1 MTLLY
6 RAERDSLAT
15 LLARHFPE
23 ALAAALLLLLAGL
36 WRAGLR
42 QGPLQPVASR
52 SRRQLEEHLRAGAD
66 FLLRQRGHVALLH
79 GLQRDI
85 LRRARRRHPG
95 FEQLGVAEQ
104 WQILGRMTRLPP
116 SAISQAMRPYP
127 AQRLSA
133 ADFTRQ
139 VAHLQSL
146 RNAL

>member
-1 MTLLY
+1 RPSPRRSPSPT
-6 RAERDSLAT
+6 
-15 LLARHFPE
+15 ARP
-23 ALAAALLLLLAGL
+23 
-36 WRAGLR
+36 
-42 QGPLQPVASR
+42 R
-52 SRRQLEEHLRAGAD
+52 S
-66 FLLRQRGHVALLH
+66 VS
-79 GLQRDI
+79 LQRDI

>member
-1 MTLLY
+1 
-6 RAERDSLAT
+6 
-15 LLARHFPE
+15 
-23 ALAAALLLLLAGL
+23 
-36 WRAGLR
+36 
-42 QGPLQPVASR
+42 
-52 SRRQLEEHLRAGAD
+52 
-66 FLLRQRGHVALLH
+66 
-79 GLQRDI
+79 
-85 LRRARRRHPG
+85 
-95 FEQLGVAEQ
+95 EQLGVAEQ